1 MQDHKD
7 TNQILHYFKF
17 GVNAFFDSFNQTT
30 LVVVLVT
37 LPIAIVAYS
46 IQPEIAT
53 IVRDRSDI
61 SLFLICKW
69 LFSQVILRIVSVFIF
84 ILVILRLE
92 LQRKGEEIFW
102 DFSLAF
108 SSLKKV
114 ILVDFAYYLGL
125 QIFIVTVF
133 IFINILVTSLLG
145 ISGFTLLLA
154 FSLVIF
160 AAIVPFIRFYFC
172 TFYVLLKETD
182 LVRSFQKAKTL
193 SKNSEIKIFKLVVIY
208 YIFTVFLLL
217 FVSSIIGS
225 SFFSQVILHT
235 LISVLFVPYC
245 YAGYSLFFDLL
256 EEKFEV
262 TKD

>member
-1 MQDHKD
+1 MQDQKE

-17 GVNAFFDSFNQTT
+17 GLNAFFDSFNQTT
-30 LVVVLVT
+30 LVVVSIT

-46 IQPEIAT
+46 IQPEIAS

-69 LFSQVILRIVSVFIF
+69 LFSQVILRVVSVYIF

-102 DFSLAF
+102 DFSLSF
-108 SSLKKV
+108 TCLKKV
-114 ILVDFAYYLGL
+114 VLVDFAYYFGL
-125 QIFIVTVF
+125 QIFIVLVL
-133 IFINILVTSLLG
+133 IFVNLLVASLLG
-145 ISGFTLLLA
+145 ISGFTLLLS

-172 TFYVLLKETD
+172 TFYVLLKQTN
-182 LVRSFQKAKTL
+182 LKNSFEQAKLL
-193 SKNSEIKIFKLVVIY
+193 SKNSELKIFKLVVVY

-217 FVSSIIGS
+217 FLSSIIGS
-225 SFFSQVILHT
+225 SFFSQIILHT

-245 YAGYSLFFDLL
+245 YAGYSLFFDLA
-256 EEKFEV
+256 EEKSV
-262 TKD
+262 GTKD